1 MEELANLERQR
12 GNPEYLD
19 TKCPNR
25 RASRE
30 MCTFLILNISSLEL
44 VPVSIIACRR
54 QYGSANPTAVIV
66 PGLIAT
72 SVSTLTAIVFCK
84 ILERKG
90 CENPPPSFLTHRR
103 SRFLLVRFAMSL
115 RECKKCRKPGA

>member
-19 TKCPNR
+19 AKCANC

-44 VPVSIIACRR
+44 VPVSIIAYRS
-54 QYGSANPTAVIV
+54 QYGSVNPTAVIV

-72 SVSTLTAIVFCK
+72 SISTLTAIVFCK
-84 ILERKG
+84 ILERRKG
-90 CENPPPSFLTHRR
+90 
-103 SRFLLVRFAMSL
+103 V
-115 RECKKCRKPGA
+115 